1 MKKLF
6 ITTSLFLVLFVG
18 NSIIFHSNSNAE
30 LPTLKADVKQNNS
43 LPTLGVLQKQEQKEK
58 AQNNAPAIQEE
69 KTATTNNKAENNETL
84 KETKEETNEKKE
96 ETQNELKTIKTTKEE
111 GITIDMSK
119 NKVDIKKEEIEM
131 KKPEEVKDIK
141 ASTKDEIIEIKEIND
156 GQQKITDSEQE
167 TINTN
172 LQTKAQGG
180 QAIKDGEMG
189 KLITIFNI
197 ERALNYNYNSIKYN
211 NSEFLENAS
220 EFKIIKQLIKEQR
233 NPEIK
238 KKKEEEKAKK
248 KSLAEAIRKGKIEQ
262 PFNGIHLTSL
272 LFFSPEEW
280 TCRIDGQVIK
290 SENRNK
296 KGSRYSIVKVNKT
309 SIVFVL
315 KKTTKK
321 MIKQVEKIVEDRY
334 PYYQN
339 YFTTEENGQTHI
351 GFKLFVGQK
360 IDFDTMRITG

>member
-1 MKKLF
+1 MKKIF
-6 ITTSLFLVLFVG
+6 IATSLFLMLFFG
-18 NSIIFHSNSNAE
+18 NNIIFPSNVNAE
-30 LPTLKADVKQNNS
+30 LPTLKTLENKNNS
-43 LPTLGVLQKQEQKEK
+43 LPTLGTLQKEE
-58 AQNNAPAIQEE
+58 QEE
-69 KTATTNNKAENNETL
+69 HNNNTTQQEELNENSQQQENIITNDIEKKTDTEGKD
-84 KETKEETNEKKE
+84 KEEKK
-96 ETQNELKTIKTTKEE
+96 IVSTKEE

-119 NKVDIKKEEIEM
+119 NKIDIKKEEIEM
-131 KKPEEVKDIK
+131 KKPEEVKTNEK
-141 ASTKDEIIEIKEIND
+141 ERIKEIND
-156 GQQKITDSEQE
+156 GQAKITDDEQE
-167 TINTN
+167 KINTK
-172 LQTKAQGG
+172 LQEKTSSGKI
-180 QAIKDGEMG
+180 IKDEEMG
-189 KLITIFNI
+189 KLLTIFNI

-211 NSEFLENAS
+211 NFEFLENAN
-220 EFKIIKQLIKEQR
+220 EFKIIRQAVKEQK
-233 NPEIK
+233 NPELK
-238 KKKEEEKAKK
+238 KKKDEEEAKK
-248 KSLAEAIRKGKIEQ
+248 KSLAEAIKKGKIKPE
-262 PFNGIHLTSL
+262 FNGMHLTSL

-296 KGSRYSIVKVNKT
+296 RGSRYSIVKVNKT

-360 IDFDTMRITG
+360 INFDTMRITG

>member
-1 MKKLF
+1 MKKIF
-6 ITTSLFLVLFVG
+6 IATSLFLMLFFG
-18 NSIIFHSNSNAE
+18 NNIIFQSNVNAE
-30 LPTLKADVKQNNS
+30 LPTLKTLENNNNS
-43 LPTLGVLQKQEQKEK
+43 LPTLGALQKEE
-58 AQNNAPAIQEE
+58 QEE
-69 KTATTNNKAENNETL
+69 KNNNTTKQEELNENSQQQENIITNDIEKKTDTEG
-84 KETKEETNEKKE
+84 KDKEEKK
-96 ETQNELKTIKTTKEE
+96 IVSTKEE

-119 NKVDIKKEEIEM
+119 NKIDIKKEEIEM
-131 KKPEEVKDIK
+131 KKPATQNSQGEEK
-141 ASTKDEIIEIKEIND
+141 TIKEIND
-156 GQQKITDSEQE
+156 GQIKITDDEQE
-167 TINTN
+167 KINTK
-172 LQTKAQGG
+172 LQEKTSSGKI
-180 QAIKDGEMG
+180 IKDEEMG
-189 KLITIFNI
+189 KLLTIFNI

-211 NSEFLENAS
+211 NFEFLENAN
-220 EFKIIKQLIKEQR
+220 EFRIIRQAIKEQK
-233 NPEIK
+233 NPELK
-238 KKKEEEKAKK
+238 KKKDEEEAKK
-248 KSLAEAIRKGKIEQ
+248 KSLAEAIKKGKIKPE
-262 PFNGIHLTSL
+262 FNGMHLTSL

-321 MIKQVEKIVEDRY
+321 MIKQVEDIISKNY

-339 YFTTEENGQTHI
+339 YFTTQENGQTHI